1 MIDAATMQALMAHRD
16 AGKAAAEPEQC
27 RPTGLQRVEFY
38 PSGLIVVL
46 YHWGRR
52 TFRGQE
58 ELMGWLRGEIPRSWQ
73 E

>member
-1 MIDAATMQALMAHRD
+1 MIPPEVMAALAAHRD
-16 AGKAAAEPEQC
+16 AGKPAAEPEKC
-27 RPTGLQRVEFY
+27 RPTGLQRVECY

-52 TFRGQE
+52 SFRGQE
-58 ELMGWLRGEIPRSWQ
+58 ELVVWLRGEIPRSWQ

>member
-1 MIDAATMQALMAHRD
+1 VIPAEVMAALAAHPDALRQVSEPDPGR
-16 AGKAAAEPEQC
+16 AG
-27 RPTGLQRVEFY
+27 GLQHVECY
-38 PSGLIVVL
+38 PSGLIAVL

-58 ELMGWLRGEIPRSWQ
+58 ELSGWLRGEIPRSWQ

>member
-1 MIDAATMQALMAHRD
+1 MIAPEVMAALAAHRD
-16 AGKAAAEPEQC
+16 ALRPAAEPEDGRAC
-27 RPTGLQRVEFY
+27 GLQHVECY
-38 PSGLIVVL
+38 PSGLIAVL

-52 TFRGQE
+52 TFRGQD